1 MTAKKK
7 STKNNNDDTAS
18 VIDFETTLDQLESLV
33 EQMETGELSLE
44 ASLEAFERGVKMTRD
59 CQSALKRAELRIQ
72 VLNNENSETDVFDE
86 QED

>member
-7 STKNNNDDTAS
+7 STKKNNDDSAP

-72 VLNNENSETDVFDE
+72 VLNDENSEADVFDE
-86 QED
+86 QQD